1 MYPSGNALY
10 KAKDLSCNSLV
21 DLAFG
26 NVLESLEEAMDC
38 PEIFP
43 AVALVFGR

>member
-1 MYPSGNALY
+1 MYLSGDALR

-21 DLAFG
+21 DLAFE

-38 PEIFP
+38 PGICS
-43 AVALVFGR
+43 AVALVFDP